1 MNDYSKFINVVI
13 DGKQLPA
20 NEVNRII
27 QKAINKAAINK
38 LNEQQL
44 KKVANI
50 LKDIK

>member
-1 MNDYSKFINVVI
+1 MNDYSNFINVVI
-13 DGKQLPA
+13 EGKQLPG

-27 QKAINKAAINK
+27 KKAINKAAINK

-44 KKVANI
+44 KKIADI